1 MKKRFYTYIILF
13 LLFYNNNLTYGQYLD
28 PIGSFTVDIGIPT
41 AERNKAFHNVLEG
54 LFNGGIGYQYNI
66 YKGLSVGGGA
76 KYSFFINNRFAL
88 NKTVGKGGLHIPAVY
103 AKVSYEKFT
112 TDRFSFNFGVR
123 FGYAQMISINDSTKI
138 NLGKPYIKETF
149 FIEPQLE
156 LLLTSD
162 SDEPNGFSLILG
174 YNFYLQEY
182 NTDFLARQQ
191 FIGFLPEWSN
201 GYTRFFSLGFG
212 YRHYFDLF

>member
-1 MKKRFYTYIILF
+1 MFKKAKILCGAFILIISINYSF
-13 LLFYNNNLTYGQYLD
+13 SQYMN
-28 PIGSFTVDIGIPT
+28 PKGSLSVDIGIPT
-41 AERNKAFHNVLEG
+41 AERNKAFSNVVEG
-54 LFNGGIGYQYNI
+54 LFNGGVGYQYNI
-66 YKGLSVGGGA
+66 YKGLSVGAGA
-76 KYSFFINNRFAL
+76 KYSFFVNNRFAL
-88 NKTVGKGGLHIPAVY
+88 NKTVGRGGMHIPAIY
-103 AKVSYEKFT
+103 GKISFEKFT

-123 FGYAQMISINDSTKI
+123 AGYSQMISINDSTKI
-138 NLGKPYIKETF
+138 NLGHPYTKETF

-174 YNFYLQEY
+174 YNFYFAEY

-201 GYTRFFSLGFG
+201 GYTSFFSLGFG
-212 YRHYFDLF
+212 YRHYFGLF